1 MTSAGPALTATPPV
15 PAAAAAQKPDSASSA
30 GVPVDGQTTASS
42 TPAARIRSAIAA
54 AGSPPVSDAPV

>member
-1 MTSAGPALTATPPV
+1 MTSPGPALTATPPV